1 MTIELCNILNVNVGA
16 SRICKQNITLYL
28 QDILQNTTWMNFAQ
42 LDKKVHFKCKDH
54 NTTHPL
60 SFIILLTRLFRDI
73 DLVCTQFLILL
84 ARILKTKTPTS

>member
-1 MTIELCNILNVNVGA
+1 MQYFECQRGRLQNMQAEYNVIN
-16 SRICKQNITLYL
+16 L